1 MSIYGISTGVAA
13 LITENS
19 PFVGP
24 SQLPYYT
31 YPVQLEDVPLVLN
44 SDALQVHVYD
54 SVYARTTEIPHS
66 RMQAAPLQTRVHIE
80 QAYIVDTRYTD
91 NKAYRASPII
101 QSVPGYNVLNQI
113 GQADNASLPG
123 RVSGYVARAGAT
135 FGGSCAL

>member
-1 MSIYGISTGVAA
+1 MHICVKSRS
-13 LITENS
+13 
-19 PFVGP
+19 
-24 SQLPYYT
+24 
-31 YPVQLEDVPLVLN
+31 LVLN
-44 SDALQVHVYD
+44 TDATNVHVYD
-54 SVYARTTEIPHS
+54 TVYARTTEIPHS

-123 RVSGYVARAGAT
+123 RVTAFVARAGAT
-135 FGGSCAL
+135 FGGSCAV